1 MKRILRIGKGVK
13 ARRARVKEI
22 CELPVKAMAAD
33 IKAEVIQALIPIGLW
48 HVKELLEEEV
58 KQIAGERYKRSVVP
72 GYDRW
77 GKQGGS
83 VYLLDQKLPI
93 MVPRVRDQGERKEVW
108 LRSYEQLHVPRDR
121 DEGVLRRILCGLS
134 CRSYEE
140 CVVAVPEAFGMSG
153 SAISR
158 RYIRA
163 SARELKNLCER
174 RLEGYDFVVL
184 ILDGKTFGSDE
195 MVIVLGVTSGGR
207 KIPLGFIQTGAEN
220 ERVCREMLE
229 GLLERGL
236 EIEPG

>member
-22 CELPVKAMAAD
+22 CELPVKAMAVD
-33 IKAEVIQALIPIGLW
+33 IKAELIQALIPIGLW

-93 MVPRVRDQGERKEVW
+93 MVPRVRDQGEGKEVR
-108 LRSYEQLHVPRDR
+108 LRSYEQLQVSRDR

-140 CVVAVPEAFGMSG
+140 CAAAVPEAFGMSG

-163 SARELKNLCER
+163 SARELKNLFER
-174 RLEGYDFVVL
+174 GYDFVVL
-184 ILDGKTFGSDE
+184 ILDGKTFGCDE